1 MKKTLKVESRLE
13 KRSRAIPGMSSP
25 AVESVRPTIPTCGS
39 GTRRLMRFR
48 PRPMGW
54 ASSTCGRPA
63 GAVAERVRGASDRID
78 PTRVPRP
85 CTRRERGRVTPHS
98 DLARGVLPLHADPS
112 VARQRRALPPL
123 PLPVSLPVRP
133 PARDDGAWAPS
144 RLSQRPRTQEN
155 RALHD
160 RGRIRFSVGTAT
172 R

>member
-1 MKKTLKVESRLE
+1 MKKTLKAESRLE

-123 PLPVSLPVRP
+123 LCPCPCRSALPRVMTAPGR
-133 PARDDGAWAPS
+133 PS